1 MKIKKIKKI
10 KITYEVI
17 CDICGCSC
25 KDANIGNEYASL
37 IADWGYASK
46 KDGAKY
52 DIDFCE
58 NCFDETIKFLRN
70 KRVSQHRPDPL
81 EPNFE

>member
-1 MKIKKIKKI
+1 MKIEKTKKVKTVDEI
-10 KITYEVI
+10 I

-25 KDANIGNEYASL
+25 KDINCGNEYAFL
-37 IADWGYASK
+37 MADWGYASK

-52 DIDFCE
+52 DIHFCE
-58 NCFDETIKFLRN
+58 NCFDETIRFLKN
-70 KRVSQHRPDPL
+70 KRTSQHKPDPL